1 MAGPFP
7 AAMSCISLPKSE
19 PQSVDWDDGGI
30 GWTSIVRG
38 IRIYALRQPQDEA
51 LELLQW
57 ADFLEGVSR
66 LEGEDV

>member
-1 MAGPFP
+1 M
-7 AAMSCISLPKSE
+7 
-19 PQSVDWDDGGI
+19 DDGEI